1 MKKTAS
7 IKRNLF
13 HNSLLLLSNLL
24 FPFISFSYASRVL
37 GPEAFGKI
45 QFILVFAQYF
55 VLLAAIGIPIYG
67 VREIAKIRHDQARIS
82 KTVSELLLLN
92 AISSFLLLLV
102 YLGILFLVPWFHDD
116 LQLYLLGGLI
126 VISAFSNLDWYYN
139 GMEQFR
145 FLSMRSISIKT
156 LSLVALFVFV
166 KTKEDLLVYFAVVV
180 FSILANHLWN
190 LWGIRNI
197 ISFHFKSMELQRH
210 LPALLTLL
218 GTSVSISIYSVID
231 TLLLGFLADDTA
243 VGLYTAAVKINKI
256 TIPVLI
262 ALGTV
267 LIPRITQSLERRDE
281 IQLDKLIN
289 QSFAFTCLLGVPI
302 SFGLFLFAN
311 EFIASI
317 SGPEFANAVLTMKI
331 SAPLALIIG
340 IAHIFGFQLLIPA
353 GYERK
358 YLWATLAGV
367 CVSVV
372 LNLLLISSFKDKGAA
387 VATVSS
393 EIVVTGIAGY
403 FAYKFIKF
411 KLDWGMLLKA
421 LLSCILFIPI
431 AYGVRT
437 ISDNEV
443 ICLLI
448 AVPLSALVYF
458 SIQGWIFENPLINE
472 AFVFARTKGWIPT
485 AFVNREKQD
494 GLL

>member
-1 MKKTAS
+1 MNKTVS

-55 VLLAAIGIPIYG
+55 VLLAVIGIPTYG
-67 VREIAKIRHDQARIS
+67 VREIAKIRHDQPRIS
-82 KTVSELLLLN
+82 KTVSELLFLN
-92 AISSFLLLLV
+92 GISSLLLLLV
-102 YLGILFLVPWFHDD
+102 YQGVLFLVPWFHDD
-116 LQLYLLGGLI
+116 QQLYLLGGLI
-126 VISAFSNLDWYYN
+126 VIFAFSNLDWYYK

-145 FLSMRSISIKT
+145 FLSMRSISIKAI
-156 LSLVALFVFV
+156 SLVALFLFV
-166 KTKEDLLVYFAVVV
+166 KTKEDLFVYFIVVI

-190 LWGIRNI
+190 LWGVRKI
-197 ISFHFKSMELQRH
+197 ISLKVNELELKRH

-231 TLLLGFLADDTA
+231 TLFLGFLSDDTA
-243 VGLYTAAVKINKI
+243 VGLYSAAVKINKI

-267 LIPRITQSLERRDE
+267 LIPRITQSLERRDK
-281 IQLDKLIN
+281 IQINQLIN
-289 QSFAFTCLLGVPI
+289 QSFAFTCLLGVPV
-302 SFGLFLFAN
+302 SFGLFLFAK
-311 EFIASI
+311 EFIISI

-358 YLWATLAGV
+358 YLRATLAGV
-367 CVSVV
+367 VVSIA
-372 LNLLLISSFKDKGAA
+372 LNLLLIGSFKDKGAA
-387 VATVSS
+387 VATLSS
-393 EIVVTGIAGY
+393 EIIVTAIAGY
-403 FAYKFIKF
+403 FTYKLIKI
-411 KLDWGMLLKA
+411 KLDWGILSKA
-421 LLSCILFIPI
+421 FLSCLLFIPI

-443 ICLLI
+443 IRLLI

-458 SIQGWIFENPLINE
+458 GIQAWIFKNPLIGK
-472 AFVFARTKGWIPT
+472 AFAFARTRGWIPT
-485 AFVNREKQD
+485 ALNGRK
-494 GLL
+494 GRIK

>member
-1 MKKTAS
+1 LQKTVS

-67 VREIAKIRHDQARIS
+67 VREIAKIRNDKTQIS
-82 KTVSELLLLN
+82 RTVSELVLLNGFSSLLLFF
-92 AISSFLLLLV
+92 I
-102 YLGILFLVPWFHDD
+102 YLGTLFVVPRFQEDI
-116 LQLYLLGGLI
+116 QLYLLGGLL

-145 FLSMRSISIKT
+145 FLSMRSISIKA
-156 LSLVALFVFV
+156 LSLVALFILV
-166 KTKEDLLVYFAVVV
+166 KTKEDLLTYFGVVI

-197 ISFHFKSMELQRH
+197 ISLRFNELKIKRH

-218 GTSVSISIYSVID
+218 GTSVSISIYSVVD
-231 TLLLGFLADDTA
+231 TLLLGFLADDTS
-243 VGLYTAAVKINKI
+243 VGLYTAALKINKI

-267 LIPRITQSLERRDE
+267 LIPRITQSLESN
-281 IQLDKLIN
+281 DKTQVNNLIN
-289 QSFAFTCLLGVPI
+289 KSFAFTCLIGVPI
-302 SFGLFLFAN
+302 SFGLFLFAR
-311 EFIASI
+311 EFILSI
-317 SGPEFANAVLTMKI
+317 SGYEFANAVLTMKI

-358 YLWATLAGV
+358 YLWATLVGMGL
-367 CVSVV
+367 SIG
-372 LNLLLISSFKDKGAA
+372 LNLLLIGSLKDKGAA
-387 VATVSS
+387 IATLSS
-393 EIVVTGIAGY
+393 EIVVTAIAGY
-403 FAYKFIKF
+403 FAYKLIRF
-411 KLDWGMLLKA
+411 KIEWRLLVKA
-421 LLSCILFIPI
+421 IVTCFLFIPI
-431 AYGVRT
+431 AYGVRS
-437 ISDNEV
+437 ISENEI

-448 AVPLSALVYF
+448 AIPFSALVYF
-458 SIQGWIFENPLINE
+458 SIQSRVFKNPLLGE
-472 AFVFARTKGWIPT
+472 AYVFAKNKGWIP
-485 AFVNREKQD
+485 AIFIKKQTQNN
-494 GLL
+494 L

>member
-7 IKRNLF
+7 IKKNLF

-67 VREIAKIRHDQARIS
+67 VREIAKIRHDKTQIS
-82 KTVSELLLLN
+82 KTVSELLFLN
-92 AISSFLLLLV
+92 GISSLLLLFV
-102 YLGILFLVPWFHDD
+102 YLGILFLIPWFQED

-145 FLSMRSISIKT
+145 FLAMRSISIKV
-156 LSLVALFVFV
+156 LSLLALFIFV
-166 KTKEDLLVYFAVVV
+166 KTKNDLIIYFGVVI

-190 LWGIRNI
+190 LWGIRKI
-197 ISFHFKSMELQRH
+197 ISFHFKALQLKRH

-218 GTSVSISIYSVID
+218 GTSVSISIYSVVD
-231 TLLLGFLADDTA
+231 TLLLGFLSDDTA

-267 LIPRITQSLERRDE
+267 LIPRITQSLESRDQ
-281 IQLDKLIN
+281 IQVNKLIN

-302 SFGLFLFAN
+302 SFGLFLFAE
-311 EFIASI
+311 EFILSI
-317 SGPEFANAVLTMKI
+317 SGLEFTNAVLTMKI

-358 YLWATLAGV
+358 YLWATLVGMV
-367 CVSVV
+367 VSIG

-387 VATVSS
+387 IATISS
-393 EIVVTGIAGY
+393 EIVVTLIAGY
-403 FAYKFIKF
+403 FAYKFIKL
-411 KLDWGMLLKA
+411 KLNWRLLIKA
-421 LLSCILFIPI
+421 CVASILFIPI
-431 AYGVRT
+431 AYGVRS
-437 ISDNEV
+437 ISENE
-443 ICLLI
+443 IIRLLLAI
-448 AVPLSALVYF
+448 PTAALVYF
-458 SIQGWIFENPLINE
+458 SIQSWVFKNPLINE
-472 AFVFARTKGWIPT
+472 AFVYAETKGWIP
-485 AFVNREKQD
+485 AFLMKRKK
-494 GLL
+494 

>member
-67 VREIAKIRHDQARIS
+67 VREIAKIRHDQAGIN
-82 KTVSELLLLN
+82 KTVSELLILN
-92 AISSFLLLLV
+92 GISSFLLLLV
-102 YLGILFLVPWFHDD
+102 YLGVLFFVPWFHDD
-116 LQLYLLGGLI
+116 LKLYLLGGLI

-145 FLSMRSISIKT
+145 FLSMRSISIKA
-156 LSLVALFVFV
+156 LSLLALFLFV
-166 KTKEDLLVYFAVVV
+166 KTKEDLLVYFTVVI

-190 LWGIRNI
+190 LWGIRKI
-197 ISFHFKSMELQRH
+197 ISFKVNELELKRH

-231 TLLLGFLADDTA
+231 TLLLGFLSDDTA

-267 LIPRITQSLERRDE
+267 LIPRITQSLESRDK
-281 IQLDKLIN
+281 IQVNKLIN
-289 QSFAFTCLLGVPI
+289 QSFAFTCLLGVPV
-302 SFGLFLFAN
+302 SFGLFLFAK
-311 EFIASI
+311 EFIISI
-317 SGPEFANAVLTMKI
+317 SGLEFANAVLTMKI

-358 YLWATLAGV
+358 YLWATLAGMV
-367 CVSVV
+367 VSIV

-387 VATVSS
+387 VATVVS

-411 KLDWGMLLKA
+411 KLDWGMLSKA
-421 LLSCILFIPI
+421 FLSCLLFIPI

-437 ISDNEV
+437 VSENEI

-458 SIQGWIFENPLINE
+458 GVQTWIFKNPLIDE
-472 AFVFARTKGWIPT
+472 AFVVAKTKGWIP
-485 AFVNREKQD
+485 AVIVKAKRQD
-494 GLL
+494 KEY

>member
-1 MKKTAS
+1 MQKTPS

-67 VREIAKIRHDQARIS
+67 VREIAKIRHDEARIS
-82 KTVSELLLLN
+82 KTVSELLFLN
-92 AISSFLLLLV
+92 GISSLLLLMV

-116 LQLYLLGGLI
+116 LQLYLLSGLI

-145 FLSMRSISIKT
+145 FLSMRSISIKA

-166 KTKEDLLVYFAVVV
+166 KTKEDLLVYFAVVI

-190 LWGIRNI
+190 LWGVRKI
-197 ISFHFKSMELQRH
+197 ISFHFRSLELKRH

-218 GTSVSISIYSVID
+218 GTSVSISIYSVVD

-267 LIPRITQSLERRDE
+267 LIPRITQSLESRDK
-281 IQLDKLIN
+281 IQVNKLIN
-289 QSFAFTCLLGVPI
+289 QSFAFTCLLGVPV
-302 SFGLFLFAN
+302 SFGLFLFAK
-311 EFIASI
+311 EFIISI

-353 GYERK
+353 GFERK
-358 YLWATLAGV
+358 YLWATFAGMV
-367 CVSVV
+367 VSIV
-372 LNLLLISSFKDKGAA
+372 LNLLLIGSFKDKGAA
-387 VATVSS
+387 VATVTS
-393 EIVVTGIAGY
+393 EIVVTGIAGF
-403 FAYKFIKF
+403 FAYKLIKF
-411 KLDWGMLLKA
+411 KLDWRMLSKA
-421 LLSCILFIPI
+421 FLSCLLFIPI
-431 AYGVRT
+431 AYGVR
-437 ISDNEV
+437 SLSENEV
-443 ICLLI
+443 IRLLI
-448 AVPLSALVYF
+448 AVPLSALIYF
-458 SIQGWIFENPLINE
+458 SIQGWLFKNPLIDE
-472 AFVFARTKGWIPT
+472 AFVYARTKVWIP
-485 AFVNREKQD
+485 AVLNKRKGRIQ
-494 GLL
+494 

>member
-1 MKKTAS
+1 MEKTAS

-24 FPFISFSYASRVL
+24 FPFISFSYASRIL

-55 VLLAAIGIPIYG
+55 VLLAVIGIPHYG

-82 KTVSELLLLN
+82 KTVSELLFLN
-92 AISSFLLLLV
+92 VISSLLLLFV
-102 YLGILFLVPWFHDD
+102 YLGVLFLVPWFHDD

-126 VISAFSNLDWYYN
+126 VISAFSNLDWYYK

-145 FLSMRSISIKT
+145 FLSMRSISIKAI
-156 LSLVALFVFV
+156 SLLALFIFV
-166 KTKEDLLVYFAVVV
+166 KTKEDLLLYFGVVI

-190 LWGIRNI
+190 LWGIRKV
-197 ISFHFKSMELQRH
+197 ISWRVKNLEIKRH

-231 TLLLGFLADDTA
+231 TLLLGFLANDTA
-243 VGLYTAAVKINKI
+243 VGLYTAALKINKI

-267 LIPRITQSLERRDE
+267 LIPRITQSLESRDKT
-281 IQLDKLIN
+281 QVNKLIN

-302 SFGLFLFAN
+302 SFGLFLFAK
-311 EFIASI
+311 EFIISI
-317 SGPEFANAVLTMKI
+317 SGPEFVNAVLTMKI

-340 IAHIFGFQLLIPA
+340 VAHIFGFQLLIPA
-353 GYERK
+353 GHERK
-358 YLWATLAGV
+358 YLWATLAGTG
-367 CVSVV
+367 VSIA
-372 LNLLLISSFKDKGAA
+372 LNLLLISSFEDKGAA
-387 VATVSS
+387 VATLSS

-403 FAYKFIKF
+403 FAYRFL
-411 KLDWGMLLKA
+411 KLEIDWGLLFKA
-421 LLSCILFIPI
+421 LLSCLLFIPI

-437 ISDNEV
+437 ISDNAI

-458 SIQGWIFENPLINE
+458 SIQGWIFKNPLIDE
-472 AFVFARTKGWIPT
+472 AFVFARTKGWIP
-485 AFVNREKQD
+485 AVLVKRK
-494 GLL
+494 